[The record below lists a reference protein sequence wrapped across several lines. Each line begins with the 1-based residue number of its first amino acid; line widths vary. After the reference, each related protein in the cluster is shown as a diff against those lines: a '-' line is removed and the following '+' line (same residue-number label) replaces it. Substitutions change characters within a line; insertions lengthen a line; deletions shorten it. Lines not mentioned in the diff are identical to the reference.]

1 MNHVLLS
8 TQNCD
13 SSPET
18 RVLFYYFQA
27 ADEARRWGTQLFVI
41 GVGNNINIDELR
53 TIASDP
59 DNEFLYRVEDF
70 NQLESLRD
78 TLLMRL
84 CQLVGK

>member
-1 MNHVLLS
+1 M
-8 TQNCD
+8 
-13 SSPET
+13 
-18 RVLFYYFQA
+18 
-27 ADEARRWGTQLFVI
+27 WGTQLFVI

-59 DNEFLYRVEDF
+59 DNEFLYRVGDF